1 MPCMFLF
8 SEGPQACLGNNDL
21 QERLAMLE
29 RAALK
34 PQITVLP
41 TEAWAALLEPKRLV
55 FWVSA

>member
-1 MPCMFLF
+1 MFLF